1 MEADLPVYVP
11 FLSGCRYVL
20 EQMKASFNGMTL
32 ETNREALLLSLIR
45 GNAAYH
51 GQHLREVGGMVKLG
65 RRVITT
71 GGGARI
77 RGYME
82 VKRRWTGD
90 FEYEYQDQ
98 SSLLGAAMLAHQR
111 GGPARACFSWWHVEL
126 SERKPIMPVVP
137 MQQILKHAFDNRYGV
152 GAFNIVDWVT
162 MDAVLSAAAET
173 SSPVIVQ
180 VSVKTV
186 KVMGAKLIRV
196 MFEEMAGRVPIP
208 ATLHLDHCPDRKVI
222 EECVAAGWNS
232 VLFDASKL
240 TYEDNMAQT
249 KEVVQFAHQY
259 GVAVEGELEAVK
271 GVEDGVGD
279 EYGGAVVALDK
290 AVAFIR
296 ETGID
301 SFAPAIGTAHGLYK
315 GKPKINFQRVSEIME
330 AEPIPLVV
338 HGGTG
343 LSDETFH
350 ELIRRGTPKINI
362 STQLKITL
370 ADSYRTYLEEH
381 PTEYDPLKLLGA
393 VKKKLVARIESFM
406 RIFGSEGK
414 AA

>member
-1 MEADLPVYVP
+1 
-11 FLSGCRYVL
+11 
-20 EQMKASFNGMTL
+20 
-32 ETNREALLLSLIR
+32 
-45 GNAAYH
+45 
-51 GQHLREVGGMVKLG
+51 
-65 RRVITT
+65 
-71 GGGARI
+71 
-77 RGYME
+77 
-82 VKRRWTGD
+82 
-90 FEYEYQDQ
+90 
-98 SSLLGAAMLAHQR
+98 
-111 GGPARACFSWWHVEL
+111 
-126 SERKPIMPVVP
+126 

-152 GAFNIVDWVT
+152 GAFNIVNDLT
-162 MDAVLSAAAET
+162 MDAVLTAAAET
-173 SSPVIVQ
+173 KSPVIVQ

-186 KVMGAKLIRV
+186 KVMGAKLIRL
-196 MFEEMAGRVPIP
+196 MFQEMASRVPVP

-249 KEVVQFAHQY
+249 REVVALAHQH

-271 GVEDGVGD
+271 GVEDGIGD

-296 ETGID
+296 ETKID
-301 SFAPAIGTAHGLYK
+301 CFAPAIGTAHGLYK
-315 GKPKINFQRVSEIME
+315 GTPHINFTRVSEIVA
-330 AEPIPLVV
+330 AEPVPLVV

-343 LSDETFH
+343 LSEETFRD
-350 ELIRRGTPKINI
+350 LIRRGAPKVNI
-362 STQLKITL
+362 STQLKITF
-370 ADSYRTYLEEH
+370 ADAFRVYLEAK

-393 VKKKLVARIESFM
+393 VKKKVADEVMHYM

>member
-1 MEADLPVYVP
+1 
-11 FLSGCRYVL
+11 
-20 EQMKASFNGMTL
+20 
-32 ETNREALLLSLIR
+32 
-45 GNAAYH
+45 
-51 GQHLREVGGMVKLG
+51 
-65 RRVITT
+65 
-71 GGGARI
+71 
-77 RGYME
+77 
-82 VKRRWTGD
+82 
-90 FEYEYQDQ
+90 
-98 SSLLGAAMLAHQR
+98 
-111 GGPARACFSWWHVEL
+111 
-126 SERKPIMPVVP
+126 MPVVP
-137 MQQILKHAFDNRYGV
+137 MQRILKHAFDNRYGV

-196 MFEEMAGRVPIP
+196 MFEEMASRVPIP

-222 EECVAAGWNS
+222 EECVSAGWNS

-249 KEVVQFAHQY
+249 REVVRLAHQH

-330 AEPIPLVV
+330 AAPVPLVV

-370 ADSYRTYLEEH
+370 ADGYRTYLEER

-393 VKKKLVARIESFM
+393 VKKKLVAQVEFFM
-406 RIFGSEGK
+406 HIFGSVGK